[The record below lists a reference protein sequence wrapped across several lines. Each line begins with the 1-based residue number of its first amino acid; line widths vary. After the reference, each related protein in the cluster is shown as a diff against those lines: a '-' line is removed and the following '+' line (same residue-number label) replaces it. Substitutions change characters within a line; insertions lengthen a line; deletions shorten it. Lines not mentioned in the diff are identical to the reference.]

1 MLPAFRYFL
10 NFERSGMKTRIS
22 EEEMRNKLLRDGG
35 GEGAQGSTDA
45 IDIESLD
52 DSSKSKQKQK
62 ENSYGPATKV
72 SELLLD
78 MVCGETATSKKSKD
92 LKKNSKENEKEEDQ
106 KDEEE
111 KETTSDEIPTVPD
124 CLLTER
130 SVILDDDF
138 TRLHAGNIFKPR
150 NVKESKLSTPGEARM
165 CTF

>member
-1 MLPAFRYFL
+1 MRVSLFL

-35 GEGAQGSTDA
+35 GEGAEGSTDA
-45 IDIESLD
+45 IDIESLN
-52 DSSKSKQKQK
+52 DSSKSKQKKK

-78 MVCGETATSKKSKD
+78 MVCGETATSKKSKN
-92 LKKNSKENEKEEDQ
+92 LKDKNSKENEKEEDQ

-150 NVKESKLSTPGEARM
+150 NVKESKLSSPGEARM